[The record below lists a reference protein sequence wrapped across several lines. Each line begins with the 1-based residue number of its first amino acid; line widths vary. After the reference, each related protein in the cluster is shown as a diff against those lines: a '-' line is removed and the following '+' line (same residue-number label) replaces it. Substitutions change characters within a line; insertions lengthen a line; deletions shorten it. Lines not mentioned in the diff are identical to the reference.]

1 MMHVAVSGW
10 LLGAHSGANRRL
22 VALLRHAAP
31 LLRDGERITL
41 LHRRNVALPQL
52 PSRIELREVA
62 IANGPAW
69 RRAFDEATQLPRA
82 LREIGATV
90 CDHGFL
96 PAPRVPCAL
105 ALTIHDT
112 RDADG
117 FGTRPRWLAR
127 LALRRAAARAA
138 AIVVP
143 SEFAASRVRAFASN
157 AATFVVPN
165 GVAMPE
171 QTHIDDARIVH
182 GMLLHVGHLEPRK
195 NLDVLVR
202 ALALLPKDSPFH
214 VLLVGR
220 DAGTGAQLRNLA
232 AQLGVSNRVQFLGA
246 IDDASLARLYA
257 TSAAV
262 VIPSRYEGFGLAA
275 LEGLAWGRP
284 TLVAN
289 CASLLEVVG
298 DAATLLAP
306 EDAAAWARAFETLD
320 DSERAAMRR
329 RARAEQWSWSRAAE
343 SMLTVWRSLDRAT
356 D

>member
-22 VALLRHAAP
+22 VELLRHAAP

-41 LHRRNVALPQL
+41 LHRRDVALPQL
-52 PSRIELREVA
+52 PARIELRGVA
-62 IANGPAW
+62 IANGPSW

-143 SEFAASRVRAFASN
+143 SEFAASRVCAIASN
-157 AATFVVPN
+157 AATVVVPN
-165 GVAMPE
+165 GVSMP
-171 QTHIDDARIVH
+171 QLQRIADARIVN

-202 ALALLPKDSPFH
+202 ALALLPKDSPCH
-214 VLLVGR
+214 ALLAGR
-220 DAGTGAQLRNLA
+220 DAGAGAQLRNLA

-257 TSAAV
+257 TAAAV
-262 VIPSRYEGFGLAA
+262 VVPSRYEGFGLAA

-289 CASLLEVVG
+289 CASLPEVVG

-343 SMLTVWRSLDRAT
+343 SMLAVWRSLDRAT

>member
-22 VALLRHAAP
+22 IELLRHAAP

-41 LHRRNVALPQL
+41 LHRRDVALPQL
-52 PSRIELREVA
+52 PARIELRAVA
-62 IANGPAW
+62 IANGPSW

-127 LALRRAAARAA
+127 LALERAAARAA
-138 AIVVP
+138 AIVAP
-143 SEFAASRVRAFASN
+143 SEFAASRIRAIATN
-157 AATFVVPN
+157 ATTFVVPN
-165 GVAMPE
+165 GVAKTDP
-171 QTHIDDARIVH
+171 TRIDDARIVP
-182 GMLLHVGHLEPRK
+182 GRLVHVGHLEPRK

-202 ALALLPKDSPFH
+202 ALALFPKDSPCH
-214 VLLVGR
+214 VLLAGR
-220 DAGTGAQLRNLA
+220 DARAGAHLRSLA
-232 AQLGVSNRVQFLGA
+232 AQLGVTNRVQFLGA
-246 IDDASLARLYA
+246 IDDDALARLYA
-257 TSAAV
+257 TAAAV
-262 VIPSRYEGFGLAA
+262 VVPSRYEGFGLAA

-289 CASLLEVVG
+289 CASLPEVVG

-306 EDAAAWARAFETLD
+306 EDAAAWARAFQTLD
-320 DSERAAMRR
+320 DSESERMRR
-329 RARAEQWSWSRAAE
+329 RARAEQWSWTRAAE
-343 SMLTVWRSLDRAT
+343 SMLAVWRSLDRAT